1 MPAYLSG
8 LCRRLGKNKRI
19 QRWLDRQVCRT
30 PAHVELTVPLMT
42 TWRYLTGP
50 LEVDKSITSCKKM
63 PDPLFCPLLDRG
75 EKPGHVIRVVPEVK
89 EEQENAAV
97 AAPASL
103 PSTGPCGA
111 HGAST
116 GRLEYLWG
124 LLESFCFIVSGCV
137 SCHLNL
143 VPAHVELTV
152 PLGD

>member
-1 MPAYLSG
+1 LPEVREEQKNPAVAG
-8 LCRRLGKNKRI
+8 
-19 QRWLDRQVCRT
+19 
-30 PAHVELTVPLMT
+30 PASLPD
-42 TWRYLTGP
+42 TGP
-50 LEVDKSITSCKKM
+50 CGAHGASDDDLEVPHRAPSKSLSITSCKKM
-63 PDPLFCPLLDRG
+63 PNPLFCPLLDRG